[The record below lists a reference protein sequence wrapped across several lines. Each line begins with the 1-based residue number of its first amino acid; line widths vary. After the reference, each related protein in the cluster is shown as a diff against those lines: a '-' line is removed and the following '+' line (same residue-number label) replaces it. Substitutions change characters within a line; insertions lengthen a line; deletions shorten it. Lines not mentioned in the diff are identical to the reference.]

1 MRFTVKRMGMVI
13 QLKANK
19 IKDYKRLHASVWPDV
34 LKTIAKANI
43 RNYTIFL
50 REPENLLFGY
60 WEYHGDDFE
69 ADSAKIASDPKT
81 QEWWKITDALQI
93 RMESSKPNEQ
103 WSMMDEVFHT
113 D

>member
-1 MRFTVKRMGMVI
+1 MKRMGMVI
-13 QLKANK
+13 RLKANK
-19 IKDYKRLHASVWPDV
+19 IEDYKRLHASVWPDV

-60 WEYHGDDFE
+60 WEYHGDNFE
-69 ADSAKIASDPKT
+69 ADFAKIASDPKT

-93 RMESSKPNEQ
+93 RMESSEPNEQ

>member
-13 QLKANK
+13 RLKANK
-19 IKDYKRLHASVWPDV
+19 IEDYKRLHTSVWPDV

-60 WEYHGDDFE
+60 WEYYGDDFE
-69 ADSAKIASDPKT
+69 ADFAKIASDSKT

-103 WSMMDEVFHT
+103 WSMMDEIFHT

>member
-1 MRFTVKRMGMVI
+1 MSISGFLEVLR
-13 QLKANK
+13 LYPE
-19 IKDYKRLHASVWPDV
+19 YKETFGKEIIHDL
-34 LKTIAKANI
+34 TYN
-43 RNYTIFL
+43 L
-50 REPENLLFGY
+50 R
-60 WEYHGDDFE
+60 DDFE

>member
-1 MRFTVKRMGMVI
+1 MNTLHTEKRPKVSQSRQNHVTV
-13 QLKANK
+13 A
-19 IKDYKRLHASVWPDV
+19 
-34 LKTIAKANI
+34 KTNI
-43 RNYTIFL
+43 RKYTIFL

>member
-1 MRFTVKRMGMVI
+1 MKRMGMVI
-13 QLKANK
+13 RLKANK
-19 IKDYKRLHASVWPDV
+19 IEDYKRLHASVWPDV

-43 RNYTIFL
+43 KNYTIFL

-69 ADSAKIASDPKT
+69 ADSAKIAFDPKT
-81 QEWWKITDALQI
+81 QEWWTITDALQI

>member
-1 MRFTVKRMGMVI
+1 MKRMGMVI
-13 QLKANK
+13 RLKANK
-19 IKDYKRLHASVWPDV
+19 IEDYKRLHTSVWPDV

-43 RNYTIFL
+43 RNYSIFL

-60 WEYHGDDFE
+60 WEYYGDDFE

-93 RMESSKPNEQ
+93 RMESSKANEQ

>member
-13 QLKANK
+13 RLKANK
-19 IKDYKRLHASVWPDV
+19 IEDYKRLHASVWPDV

-43 RNYTIFL
+43 KNYTIFL

-69 ADSAKIASDPKT
+69 ADSVKIASDPKT